1 MLLYPMPK
9 YIKKLLTTLER
20 HKEICISTVDDDI
33 PLANHFIDSMLF
45 SANSFKQCDDI
56 DARWLLFLRDV
67 ASTAPTVI
75 VNNERF
81 FDPMERMTRLLSFLV
96 DSNDWMSDFVTV
108 ASGIRHGCIMLSLSD
123 VEVLSLA
130 NKGK

>member
-20 HKEICISTVDDDI
+20 YKEICISTVDDDI